1 MKPEAGQ
8 IYGNRYRLVDRIAI
22 GGMGEVWRAHDEVIL
37 RDVAIKILKQE
48 FMGDPG
54 FLERFRVEAKHAARV
69 DHEGIADVYDYGEG
83 GGSAYLVM
91 ELVAGESL
99 ARIIEKRIR
108 LTETEV
114 LSIIEQTAR
123 ALHAAH
129 EDGLVHRDVKPGNLL
144 ITPSGRVKITDFGI
158 ARVADQV
165 ALTATGQVMGTVQ
178 YLSPEQATGKPA
190 TPATDIY
197 SLGIVAYEALTGRR
211 PFTGESQMVIAM
223 AQINDKPPAMGEDID
238 HRVQDLILTC
248 LAKKPNQRPGSALDL
263 SNRAKALRLQLEG
276 VAATEALELSE
287 LPTVKTQRIEVDP
300 KTEPA
305 EKLPVIWPWLVLI
318 GVLFVV
324 AAGVLITIVLSL
336 MNDGPADESPIPTV
350 SPSSIVTDDPSDEPR
365 ETVVVLLTDV
375 IGKNVADASIFL
387 RERGLL
393 VEAIPGEALDP
404 SDNRILTIYKAEGL
418 GQIPVGSTVKIYYY
432 IQQAVL
438 PSPSQT
444 SPNPTPSPTQSPTP
458 MPTPT
463 PTPSPTPSFTVLP
476 SPTPSPTITNGED

>member
-37 RDVAIKILKQE
+37 RDVAIKILKPE

-54 FLERFRVEAKHAARV
+54 FLERFRVEARHAARV

-83 GGSAYLVM
+83 SGSAYLVM
-91 ELVAGESL
+91 ELVSGDSL

-108 LTETEV
+108 LSGVEV
-114 LSIIEQTAR
+114 LSIMEQTAR

-144 ITPSGRVKITDFGI
+144 ITPSGKVKITDFGI

-178 YLSPEQATGKPA
+178 YLAPEQATGKQA
-190 TPATDIY
+190 TPSTDIY

-223 AQINDKPPAMGEDID
+223 AQINDKPPAMDADID
-238 HRVQDLILTC
+238 QRVQDLVLSC

-263 SNRAKALRLQLEG
+263 SNRARALRLQLEG
-276 VAATEALELSE
+276 ISPTEVFNQDQT
-287 LPTVKTQRIEVDP
+287 PTVRTRVIEPDP
-300 KTEPA
+300 KTEPS
-305 EKLPVIWPWLVLI
+305 EKAPVIWPWLALI
-318 GVLFVV
+318 GLLFAA
-324 AAGVLITIVLSL
+324 AAGVMIAIVLSL
-336 MNDGPADESPIPTV
+336 MSEQQSEVPVPTFEPTV
-350 SPSSIVTDDPSDEPR
+350 APSETPTEDLTP
-365 ETVVVLLTDV
+365 TVVVLLTDV

-387 RERGLL
+387 KERGL
-393 VEAIPGEALDP
+393 VVDAVPGEPLGLEDP
-404 SDNRILTIYKAEGL
+404 RILTVYKADGL
-418 GQIPVGSTVKIYYY
+418 GQVKVGATVKIYYY
-432 IQQAVL
+432 IQQTPL
-438 PSPSQT
+438 PVPTESTPGPEPTDTSSPL
-444 SPNPTPSPTQSPTP
+444 
-458 MPTPT
+458 PTPT
-463 PTPSPTPSFTVLP
+463 PTPT
-476 SPTPSPTITNGED
+476 G

>member
-37 RDVAIKILKQE
+37 RDVAIKILKPE

-54 FLERFRVEAKHAARV
+54 FLERFRVEARHAARV

-83 GGSAYLVM
+83 SGSAYLVM
-91 ELVAGESL
+91 ELVSGDSL

-108 LTETEV
+108 LSGIEV

-144 ITPSGRVKITDFGI
+144 ITPSGKVKITDFGI

-178 YLSPEQATGKPA
+178 YLAPEQATGKQA
-190 TPATDIY
+190 TPSTDIY

-223 AQINDKPPAMGEDID
+223 AQINDKPPAMDADID
-238 HRVQDLILTC
+238 QRVQDLVLSC

-263 SNRAKALRLQLEG
+263 ANRAKALRLQLEG
-276 VAATEALELSE
+276 VSATEVFNQDQT
-287 LPTVKTQRIEVDP
+287 PTVRTRVVEEDP

-318 GVLFVV
+318 GSLFAA
-324 AAGVLITIVLSL
+324 AAGVMIAIVLSL
-336 MNDGPADESPIPTV
+336 GSEQQNEVPVPTF
-350 SPSSIVTDDPSDEPR
+350 DPSLSPTDTPSEQPVQ
-365 ETVVVLLTDV
+365 TVVVLLTDV

-387 RERGLL
+387 KERGLL
-393 VEAIPGEALDP
+393 VDAVPGEPLDP
-404 SDNRILTIYKAEGL
+404 ADPRILSVYRADGL
-418 GQIPVGSTVKIYYY
+418 GQVPIGSTVKIYYY
-432 IQQAVL
+432 IQQTTV
-438 PSPSQT
+438 
-444 SPNPTPSPTQSPTP
+444 PSPTESTPGSPPTDGGTP
-458 MPTPT
+458 APIPLPSFTVSPI
-463 PTPSPTPSFTVLP
+463 PSPTPTGQSG
-476 SPTPSPTITNGED
+476 SGN

>member
-8 IYGNRYRLVDRIAI
+8 VYGNRYRLVDRIAI

-37 RDVAIKILKQE
+37 RDVAIKILKPE

-54 FLERFRVEAKHAARV
+54 FLERFRVEARHAARV

-83 GGSAYLVM
+83 SGSAYLVM
-91 ELVAGESL
+91 ELVSGDSL

-108 LTETEV
+108 LTGVEV

-144 ITPSGRVKITDFGI
+144 ITPNGKVKITDFGI

-178 YLSPEQATGKPA
+178 YLAPEQATGKQA
-190 TPATDIY
+190 TPSTDIY

-223 AQINDKPPAMGEDID
+223 AQINDKPPAMDKDID
-238 HRVQDLILTC
+238 SRVQDLVLAC

-263 SNRAKALRLQLEG
+263 SNRARSLRLQLEG
-276 VAATEALELSE
+276 IAPTESFNADQA
-287 LPTVKTQRIEVDP
+287 PTVVNRVMEEDP

-305 EKLPVIWPWLVLI
+305 EKLPIIWPWLVLI
-318 GVLFVV
+318 GLLFAA
-324 AAGVLITIVLSL
+324 AAGVMIAIVLSL
-336 MNDGPADESPIPTV
+336 MGEQTKESPVPTFEPSI
-350 SPSSIVTDDPSDEPR
+350 SPTQEPT
-365 ETVVVLLTDV
+365 EEPGPTVVVLLTDI

-387 RERGLL
+387 KERGLQ
-393 VEAIPGEALDP
+393 VDAVPGEPLDP
-404 SDNRILTIYKAEGL
+404 ADPRILTVYKADGL
-418 GQIPVGSTVKIYYY
+418 GQVSVGATVKIYYY
-432 IQQAVL
+432 IQQTLV
-438 PSPSQT
+438 PG
-444 SPNPTPSPTQSPTP
+444 PTETVPA
-458 MPTPT
+458 PTPT
-463 PTPSPTPSFTVLP
+463 DGGTSVPIPLPSFTVTP
-476 SPTPSPTITNGED
+476 IPTATPTGSAGNGN

>member
-37 RDVAIKILKQE
+37 RDVAIKILKPE

-54 FLERFRVEAKHAARV
+54 FLERFRVEARHAARV

-83 GGSAYLVM
+83 SGSAYLVM
-91 ELVAGESL
+91 ELVSGDSL

-108 LTETEV
+108 LSGVEV
-114 LSIIEQTAR
+114 LSIMEQTAR

-144 ITPSGRVKITDFGI
+144 ITPSGKVKITDFGI

-178 YLSPEQATGKPA
+178 YLAPEQATGKQA
-190 TPATDIY
+190 TPSTDIY

-223 AQINDKPPAMGEDID
+223 AQINDKPPAMDADID
-238 HRVQDLILTC
+238 QRVQDLVLSC

-263 SNRAKALRLQLEG
+263 SNRARALRLQLEG
-276 VAATEALELSE
+276 ISPTEVFTQDQT
-287 LPTVKTQRIEVDP
+287 PTVRTRAIEPDP
-300 KTEPA
+300 KTEPS
-305 EKLPVIWPWLVLI
+305 EKAPTIWPWLALI
-318 GVLFVV
+318 GLLFAA
-324 AAGVLITIVLSL
+324 AAGVMIAIVLSL
-336 MNDGPADESPIPTV
+336 MSEQQSEVPVPTFEPTV
-350 SPSSIVTDDPSDEPR
+350 APTETPTEDPAP
-365 ETVVVLLTDV
+365 TVVVLLTDV

-387 RERGLL
+387 KERGL
-393 VEAIPGEALDP
+393 VVDAVPGEPLDLEDP
-404 SDNRILTIYKAEGL
+404 RILTVYKADGL
-418 GQIPVGSTVKIYYY
+418 GQVKVGATVKIYYY
-432 IQQAVL
+432 IQQTPLPDPTESTPVPEPTDTIS
-438 PSPSQT
+438 PSPS
-444 SPNPTPSPTQSPTP
+444 PSPTATDESG
-458 MPTPT
+458 
-463 PTPSPTPSFTVLP
+463 SG
-476 SPTPSPTITNGED
+476 N

>member
-37 RDVAIKILKQE
+37 RDVAIKILKPE

-54 FLERFRVEAKHAARV
+54 FLERFRVEARHAARV
-69 DHEGIADVYDYGEG
+69 DHVGIADVYDYGEG
-83 GGSAYLVM
+83 SGSAYLVM
-91 ELVAGESL
+91 ELVSGDSL

-108 LTETEV
+108 LTGVEV

-144 ITPSGRVKITDFGI
+144 ITPGGKVKITDFGI

-178 YLSPEQATGKPA
+178 YLAPEQATGKQA
-190 TPATDIY
+190 TPSTDIY

-223 AQINDKPPAMGEDID
+223 AQINDKPPAMGQDID
-238 HRVQDLILTC
+238 QRVQDLVLAC

-263 SNRAKALRLQLEG
+263 SNRARALRLQLEG
-276 VAATEALELSE
+276 VSPTEIFNQDQT
-287 LPTVKTQRIEVDP
+287 PTVRTRVIEPDP
-300 KTEPA
+300 KTEPS
-305 EKLPVIWPWLVLI
+305 EKPPIIWPWLALI
-318 GVLFVV
+318 GLLFAA
-324 AAGVLITIVLSL
+324 AAGVMIAIVLSL
-336 MNDGPADESPIPTV
+336 MSEQQSEVPVPTFEPTV
-350 SPSSIVTDDPSDEPR
+350 QPTETPTEDLTP
-365 ETVVVLLTDV
+365 TVVVLLTDV

-387 RERGLL
+387 KERGL
-393 VEAIPGEALDP
+393 VVDAVPGEPLELEDP
-404 SDNRILTIYKAEGL
+404 RILTVYKADGL
-418 GQIPVGSTVKIYYY
+418 GQVKVGATVKIYYY
-432 IQQAVL
+432 IQQTPL
-438 PSPSQT
+438 PDPTESTPGSVPTDTLSPS
-444 SPNPTPSPTQSPTP
+444 
-458 MPTPT
+458 PTPT
-463 PTPSPTPSFTVLP
+463 PTPT
-476 SPTPSPTITNGED
+476 G

>member
-37 RDVAIKILKQE
+37 RDVAIKILKPE

-54 FLERFRVEAKHAARV
+54 FLERFRVEARHAARV

-83 GGSAYLVM
+83 SGSAYLVM
-91 ELVAGESL
+91 ELVSGDSL

-108 LTETEV
+108 LTGVEV
-114 LSIIEQTAR
+114 LSIMEQTAR

-144 ITPSGRVKITDFGI
+144 ITPSGKVKITDFGI

-178 YLSPEQATGKPA
+178 YLAPEQATGKQA
-190 TPATDIY
+190 TPSTDIY

-223 AQINDKPPAMGEDID
+223 AQINDKPPAMDADID
-238 HRVQDLILTC
+238 QRVQDLVLSC

-263 SNRAKALRLQLEG
+263 ANRAKALRLQLEG
-276 VAATEALELSE
+276 ISPTEVFNQDQT
-287 LPTVKTQRIEVDP
+287 PTVRTRVIEPDP
-300 KTEPA
+300 KTEPS
-305 EKLPVIWPWLVLI
+305 EKAPVIWPWLALI
-318 GVLFVV
+318 GLLFAA
-324 AAGVLITIVLSL
+324 AAGVMIAIVLSL
-336 MNDGPADESPIPTV
+336 MSEQQSEVPVPTFE
-350 SPSSIVTDDPSDEPR
+350 PSVAPSETPTEDLTP
-365 ETVVVLLTDV
+365 TVVVLLTDV

-387 RERGLL
+387 KERGL
-393 VEAIPGEALDP
+393 VVDAVPGEPLGLEDP
-404 SDNRILTIYKAEGL
+404 RILTVYKADGL
-418 GQIPVGSTVKIYYY
+418 GQVKVGATVKIYYY
-432 IQQAVL
+432 IQQI
-438 PSPSQT
+438 PM
-444 SPNPTPSPTQSPTP
+444 PSPTESTPGSEPTDTISPS
-458 MPTPT
+458 PTPT
-463 PTPSPTPSFTVLP
+463 PTPS
-476 SPTPSPTITNGED
+476 G